1 MSVIYGL
8 DVKSADE
15 DVHHILIFIFSPT
28 ANVLNTFFLWQYI
41 VDSEAVLVIICKYLL
56 PGAHVV
62 DLFPFRMSIQLHS
75 HAFVFF
81 LLTQRV
87 YPVKHIPKWAPF
99 AGFHR
104 EADAARKLM
113 DRTVDRPYNHVK
125 KEMVGLH

>member
-1 MSVIYGL
+1 LSVIYGL

-28 ANVLNTFFLWQYI
+28 ANVLNTLFLWQYI

-62 DLFPFRMSIQLHS
+62 DFFPFRMLIQLHS

-87 YPVKHIPKWAPF
+87 YLVKHIPNGRPLPDF
-99 AGFHR
+99 I
-104 EADAARKLM
+104 EKLM
-113 DRTVDRPYNHVK
+113 LP
-125 KEMVGLH
+125 ES